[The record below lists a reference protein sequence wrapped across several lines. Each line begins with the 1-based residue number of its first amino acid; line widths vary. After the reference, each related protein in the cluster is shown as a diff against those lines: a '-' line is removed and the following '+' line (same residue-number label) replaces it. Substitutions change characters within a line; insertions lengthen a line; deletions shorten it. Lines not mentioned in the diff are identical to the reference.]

1 MLDADTARKLVE
13 GVQWHHDWE
22 IIPGVRTNGAYDPR
36 YLWEELRLP
45 DDMSGLSLADIGAS
59 NGYFAFESSKRGAR
73 VAAFDFRHK
82 DNSGF
87 GLAQHVN
94 GMKHIVHYQANVLDL
109 NPDIH
114 GEYDIVLALGLIYH
128 ISDPYRAL
136 VNCASMAKQFLFVES
151 YCIDHTVS
159 DDMKDKPLL
168 LFVTNPEKCPEHSL
182 GGERANF
189 FGFTSACLQYMIEDI
204 GFAVRRKVV
213 REERVIF
220 DCERTHLPLVRLD
233 VAYDMPARVRVGGE
247 PNDPN
252 SWHIF

>member
-1 MLDADTARKLVE
+1 MLDTDTARELVE
-13 GVQWHHDWE
+13 GTQWYHDWE
-22 IIPGVRTNGAYDPR
+22 IVPGVRTNGAYDPR
-36 YLWEELRLP
+36 YLWEELHLP

-59 NGYFAFESSKRGAR
+59 SGYFAFESSKRGAG
-73 VAAFDFRHK
+73 VTAFDSRHK

-114 GEYDIVLALGLIYH
+114 GKYDIVLALGLIYH
-128 ISDPYRAL
+128 VPDFYRAL
-136 VNCASMAKQFLFVES
+136 VNCASLSKQLLFVES
-151 YCIDHTVS
+151 HCMDHTLP
-159 DDMKDKPLL
+159 DGMKDRPIV
-168 LFVTNPEKCPEHSL
+168 FFITNPEKCPEFSL
-182 GGERANF
+182 GDERGIF

-204 GFAVRRKVV
+204 GFAVRRKVIAK
-213 REERVIF
+213 ERVLF
-220 DCERTHLPLVRLD
+220 DCERTHAPLVRLD
-233 VAYDMPARVRVGGE
+233 VAYDMPDRVGVGAE